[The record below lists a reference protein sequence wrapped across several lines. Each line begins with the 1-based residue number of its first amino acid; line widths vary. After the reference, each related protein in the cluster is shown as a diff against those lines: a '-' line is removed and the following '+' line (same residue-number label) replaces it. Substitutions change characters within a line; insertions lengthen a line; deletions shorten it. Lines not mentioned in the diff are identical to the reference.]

1 MFNASDLLKPISDTQ
16 LCGEEISFSREID
29 VIIEARRSED
39 ATLNQGEWVTEVKT
53 ASWPIVT
60 ENCVSLLRLKSKD
73 LRFAVWLTEASV
85 KTDHFAGL
93 AEGCLLIAGLF
104 NIYWDGF
111 YPEQDDS
118 DGHEQRAGNLKWL
131 LTRALTFIKEVPIT
145 EGRNT
150 AFSTI
155 DFEMARRHSTNA
167 EAAPQSNSGE
177 DRSLATLENARRK
190 SSKAFYQKLLADAQY
205 AQSALIS
212 LEKAVDERLGVNGPS
227 FSPVKETLDLVITNI
242 ARFAKEAGVKMATQE
257 ENTSVSNHS
266 DNTNTDYSSPMQ
278 QRAQAATQHNFNSQ
292 IQNRADALLQLRNVA
307 NFFRETEPHS
317 PVAYLADK
325 AADWGDMPLHAWL
338 GTVIKDSG
346 SLSHVKELL
355 GIDMLKDGHE
365 QSE

>member
-1 MFNASDLLKPISDTQ
+1 MFNASDLLKPISDIQ
-16 LCGEEISFSREID
+16 PCGEEISFSREID

-111 YPEQDDS
+111 YPEQDES

-155 DFEMARRHSTNA
+155 DFEMARRQSTNTD
-167 EAAPQSNSGE
+167 AAQQSNGGE
-177 DRSLATLENARRK
+177 DRSLATLENSRRK

-242 ARFAKEAGVKMATQE
+242 ARFAKDAGVKMAAQE
-257 ENTSVSNHS
+257 ESSVVSTQING
-266 DNTNTDYSSPMQ
+266 TNPMQ
-278 QRAQAATQHNFNSQ
+278 QTKPAATQHNFNSQ